1 MRRQSGRQHAKTL
14 CLNLSLWVLALVMLF
29 PFVWMVSTSLKHP
42 SEVLSM
48 PPKIFTKNLTLEN
61 YVHVFV
67 NTEILRYFLNSLL
80 LATTSTISVLF
91 TSSLAGFV
99 FAKYKFKGRNLLFT
113 AFLATMMMPFETYM
127 IPLYLGAMK
136 LRWID
141 TYQGIL
147 FPWLIMS
154 FGVFLMRQTISN
166 LPDDL
171 MYAARIDGCSEWGI
185 YWRVVLPMYSP
196 ALSSLAIFAFTSAW
210 GQFIW
215 PLMITN
221 SSRKFVVELGIAMF
235 QQRYTVEYGFMTAA
249 ASATI
254 IPVIILFLL
263 MRRYLVEGIAL
274 QGLKF

>member
-1 MRRQSGRQHAKTL
+1 
-14 CLNLSLWVLALVMLF
+14 
-29 PFVWMVSTSLKHP
+29 
-42 SEVLSM
+42 
-48 PPKIFTKNLTLEN
+48 
-61 YVHVFV
+61 
-67 NTEILRYFLNSLL
+67 
-80 LATTSTISVLF
+80 
-91 TSSLAGFV
+91 
-99 FAKYKFKGRNLLFT
+99 
-113 AFLATMMMPFETYM
+113 
-127 IPLYLGAMK
+127 
-136 LRWID
+136 
-141 TYQGIL
+141 
-147 FPWLIMS
+147 
-154 FGVFLMRQTISN
+154 MRQTISN